1 MKREGSKSVKIWFFN
16 NYNMLPSQGGLN
28 RHYFF
33 AKQLQKIG
41 HEPAVFVGSH
51 PHNTNLQMIE
61 EKEPFRLEP
70 AETFPWVY
78 VKTEN
83 YEGSKLKRI
92 ISMFQYYRNA
102 KKAAEAMVTTDG
114 IPNVVIGSSAHPLAA
129 VLAIRLGQKWKCK
142 SIVEIRDLWPESI
155 VAYGIAGPH
164 NLAVIGLRWL
174 EKWIYTHADDVV
186 FTMEG
191 AYDYIV
197 EQGWEKEI
205 PRSKVHYIN
214 NGVDLEAFEYNREHF
229 RVDDP
234 DLHNPDIFKVVYTGS
249 IRKVNNLG
257 LLLDAAKKVTN
268 PKVRFLIWGD
278 GDERPILEK
287 RIQDEKID
295 NVMFKGK
302 VGKKYIPHIVSQAD
316 FNFAHNTPSP
326 LFRFGISFNKI
337 FDYFAAGRPI
347 LTDFPCPYNPVI
359 QTNAGCTVENATAV
373 EIARTIEKMAALEE
387 KEYLEFCSNA
397 LNAAEVYDFKNLTE
411 KLIEIISK

>member
-1 MKREGSKSVKIWFFN
+1 MKIWIFN

-33 AKQLQKIG
+33 AKQLQKMG

-61 EKEPFRLEP
+61 GKESFRLEP
-70 AETFPWVY
+70 SETFPWVY
-78 VKTEN
+78 VKTDN

-102 KKAAEAMVTTDG
+102 KKAAEAMVMTDG
-114 IPNVVIGSSAHPLAA
+114 IPEAVVGSSAHPLAA

-142 SIVEIRDLWPESI
+142 SVVEIRDLWPESI

-174 EKWIYTHADDVV
+174 EKWIYTHTDDVV

-191 AYDYIV
+191 AYDYIM

-229 RVDDP
+229 QVDDP
-234 DLHNPDIFKVVYTGS
+234 DLQNPNTFKVVYTGS

-257 LLLDAAKKVTN
+257 ALLDAAKLVTN
-268 PKVRFLIWGD
+268 PKVKFLIWGD
-278 GDERPILEK
+278 GDERPALEQ
-287 RIQDEKID
+287 RVRDEKID
-295 NVMFKGK
+295 NVVFKGK
-302 VGKKYIPHIVSQAD
+302 VEKKYIPHIVSGAD

-337 FDYFAAGRPI
+337 FDYFAAGKPI

-359 QTNAGCTVENATAV
+359 AANAGCAVENATSV
-373 EIARTIEKMAALEE
+373 EVAQAIEKMAALKEN
-387 KEYLEFCSNA
+387 EYLEFCSNA
-397 LNAAEVYDFKNLTE
+397 LHAAEVYDFKNLTK